1 MLAYRFAAV
10 KREYG
15 RLFCIT
21 LLVCTALKKAE
32 YNDKPNGI
40 RVDAHIGQAAFSDIF
55 TQLNESRAVKA
66 RLCKCRLVK
75 KERHPTLQ
83 QGSLHVVSMQLYKA
97 GRGILEPPLKRNTA

>member
-10 KREYG
+10 NREYG

-40 RVDAHIGQAAFSDIF
+40 RVDAHIEQAAF
-55 TQLNESRAVKA
+55 
-66 RLCKCRLVK
+66 
-75 KERHPTLQ
+75 
-83 QGSLHVVSMQLYKA
+83 
-97 GRGILEPPLKRNTA
+97 